1 MFILCSIT
9 AGADE
14 DWRRRSTVFPDRDL
28 ALKFL
33 NLGRRTGH
41 PYTGGRAAGRRDHR
55 AEHRGGGR
63 VAGRGLPH
71 LTARFRL
78 PIGHILATA
87 WLSLLQ
93 TIENPRIVVDAIP
106 EIFDEARTTGQ
117 QPALLL
123 GILGRDLMHPLAA
136 IDRLDAVPILDA
148 ASTTRIRPALA
159 ADAVTRAQRHYGDE
173 EYDR

>member
-1 MFILCSIT
+1 MDGLLAVVIT
-9 AGADE
+9 EPNTVGAVE
-14 DWRRRSTVFPDRDL
+14 LLAEARD
-28 ALKFL
+28 
-33 NLGRRTGH
+33 
-41 PYTGGRAAGRRDHR
+41 
-55 AEHRGGGR
+55 
-63 VAGRGLPH
+63 

-148 ASTTRIRPALA
+148 ASTTCIRPALA
-159 ADAVTRAQRHYGDE
+159 ADAVTRARRHYGDE
-173 EYDR
+173 EYDRQKAQASTLSMLEIEQYLLEVCAEFRRQG